1 LLTLSDNTQTAL
13 ILKLLVLI
21 ALGGSAVA
29 PLDEIATFCASDDSM
44 EFSNAELSDDAKSHS
59 RENLGRRGTGVFL
72 VNVGLRN
79 ENRLILLYE
88 TAVVFG

>member
-1 LLTLSDNTQTAL
+1 
-13 ILKLLVLI
+13 
-21 ALGGSAVA
+21 
-29 PLDEIATFCASDDSM
+29 M

-59 RENLGRRGTGVFL
+59 RENPGRRGTGVFR
-72 VNVGLRN
+72 VNVGLRS

>member
-1 LLTLSDNTQTAL
+1 MRSCPTTLNR
-13 ILKLLVLI
+13 IL
-21 ALGGSAVA
+21 
-29 PLDEIATFCASDDSM
+29 E
-44 EFSNAELSDDAKSHS
+44 
-59 RENLGRRGTGVFL
+59 ENLGRRGTGVFL